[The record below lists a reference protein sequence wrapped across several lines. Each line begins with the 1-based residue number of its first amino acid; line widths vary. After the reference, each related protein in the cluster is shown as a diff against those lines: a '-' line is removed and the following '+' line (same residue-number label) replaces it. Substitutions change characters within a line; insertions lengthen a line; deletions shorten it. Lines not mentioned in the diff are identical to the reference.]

1 MKNLPQAD
9 GVFDTVRHHRGFSCG
24 QAFAGKVNSNS
35 EEMFGGAR
43 RMLTRN
49 DPSSAALE
57 PDNDHPSQRNTRRLA
72 HILFRE
78 NSIKILSSNDHV
90 FRGGGGEGG

>member
-1 MKNLPQAD
+1 
-9 GVFDTVRHHRGFSCG
+9 
-24 QAFAGKVNSNS
+24 
-35 EEMFGGAR
+35 
-43 RMLTRN
+43 MLTHN
-49 DPSSAALE
+49 DPSSAALD

-90 FRGGGGEGG
+90 LGGGGVMGVSAH